1 MSFSWKKDATTRAE
15 WMAQAYRQGVLIARE
30 DDGVSPE
37 EHRKAMWL
45 AVMDTRMVGVPYVEF
60 EAGDNAIYDGPWAAA
75 VEGYLS

>member
-37 EHRKAMWL
+37 EHRKDMWA
-45 AVMDTRMVGVPYVEF
+45 AVMDTRMVGVPYVSVDEGCD
-60 EAGDNAIYDGPWAAA
+60 AMYDGPWAAA